1 MKQNKLLDVMPECY
15 VDTGLIEYLLSAGVN
30 HQHCC
35 AKVVGQLKTT
45 FADRFAIGIIDKDK
59 VQLGYIRECEAIV
72 KTEHLTLMRH
82 RSNHQYL
89 ITIAPAVDKF
99 IIDCANKQG
108 VNLAIFRLP
117 SELKSFTKVSKSVAS
132 SSDTRFRA
140 LFAAIKDNPEIRAL
154 KAALEY
160 LCDNKYTSDSKRLQE
175 IFEGR

>member
-1 MKQNKLLDVMPECY
+1 MPECY

-30 HQHCC
+30 HHHCC

-89 ITIAPAVDKF
+89 ITIAPAV
-99 IIDCANKQG
+99 
-108 VNLAIFRLP
+108 
-117 SELKSFTKVSKSVAS
+117 AS

>member
-1 MKQNKLLDVMPECY
+1 M
-15 VDTGLIEYLLSAGVN
+15 
-30 HQHCC
+30 
-35 AKVVGQLKTT
+35 
-45 FADRFAIGIIDKDK
+45 
-59 VQLGYIRECEAIV
+59 QLGYIRECEAIV